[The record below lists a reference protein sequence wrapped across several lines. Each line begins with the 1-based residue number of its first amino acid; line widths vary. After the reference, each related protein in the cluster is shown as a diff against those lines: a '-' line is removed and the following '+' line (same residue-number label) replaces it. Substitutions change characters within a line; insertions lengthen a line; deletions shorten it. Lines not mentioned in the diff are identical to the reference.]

1 MWLTYKGEYLYW
13 DGKSLR
19 LWRQLSS
26 DLDAFVG
33 TETCDFHAAWNFV
46 FHDSIYYHSR
56 RRTPPSSRR
65 RLFLV
70 HDASSPWV
78 P

>member
-1 MWLTYKGEYLYW
+1 MWLTYKGEYLDW
-13 DGKSLR
+13 DGNLSGCGGK
-19 LWRQLSS
+19 LSS
-26 DLDAFVG
+26 DLDACVG
-33 TETCDFHAAWNFV
+33 TETCDFQAAWNFV

-65 RLFLV
+65 RLVLV